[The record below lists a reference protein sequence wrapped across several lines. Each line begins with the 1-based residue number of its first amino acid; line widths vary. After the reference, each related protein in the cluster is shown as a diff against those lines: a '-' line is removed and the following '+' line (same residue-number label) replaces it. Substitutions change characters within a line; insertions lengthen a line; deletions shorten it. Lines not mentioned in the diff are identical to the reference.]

1 MKIALKKE
9 FGQLVP
15 YSKID
20 KEALDSL
27 ADGAVYEV
35 DIKNMDIRSLA
46 QNRALHKYFSILAS
60 VLNNS
65 GQEITKVIKVDT
77 PWSAESVKEL
87 LWRPVMMQQLNK
99 KSTTKLTK
107 EEVTKVYDT
116 LNRALSLKCGVSVEF
131 PNSED

>member
-1 MKIALKKE
+1 MKITLKKE
-9 FGQLVP
+9 FGQLIP
-15 YSKID
+15 HSESD
-20 KEALDSL
+20 KEALDCI
-27 ADGAVYEV
+27 ADGAVYEI
-35 DIKNMDIRSLA
+35 DIKYQDMRTLQ
-46 QNRALHKYFSILAS
+46 QNKALHAYFTILAG

-107 EEVTKVYDT
+107 DEVTKVYDT
-116 LNRALSLKCGVSVEF
+116 LNRALSIKCGVSVEF
-131 PNSED
+131 PNNED

>member
-1 MKIALKKE
+1 VKIALKKE
-9 FGQLVP
+9 FGQLIP
-15 YSKID
+15 YSQAD
-20 KEALDSL
+20 KEALDGL